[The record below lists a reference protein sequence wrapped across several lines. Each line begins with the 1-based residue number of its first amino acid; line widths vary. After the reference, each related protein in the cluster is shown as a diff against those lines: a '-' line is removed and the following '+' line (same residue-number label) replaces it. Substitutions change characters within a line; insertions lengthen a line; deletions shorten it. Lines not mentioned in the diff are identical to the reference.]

1 MLWNDC
7 AMADTTTA
15 ADYAIAAPH
24 GGMILIP
31 ARVEPG
37 TDPYLRMTSAA
48 QRRAYY
54 EEHGYVVIRGLASD
68 AACDAARAAY
78 EREVKSYPGFLY
90 RQATANPEKHV
101 LTTHGHVLNSLL
113 NIQDF
118 DARRFP
124 HFRAAGLD
132 VITSPTMRA
141 AVEGLLGE
149 PGRVVQSMYFEG
161 NPVTWAHQD
170 TYYLDGEPLG
180 SMTAA
185 WIALEDVHPGAGR
198 FYVYPGS
205 HRIDMARNGGDFDIA
220 FHHDRY
226 KTLVI
231 DVVKKFALQ
240 CQAPALNKG
249 DVLFWSSKTIHGSLG
264 TPEPAH
270 SRSSIT
276 CHFIP
281 ASGRFMQYQTR
292 ARQMRLERVND
303 MDVHCPKSQGR
314 LLNRAAMAVEVNFP
328 GAFQLAKRLAVKAFT
343 R

>member
-1 MLWNDC
+1 
-7 AMADTTTA
+7 MAETMSA
-15 ADYAIAAPH
+15 GDYAIAAPH
-24 GGMILIP
+24 GGEIRITG
-31 ARVEPG
+31 RVDAQ
-37 TDPYLRMTSAA
+37 TDPYMRLVTAA

-54 EEHGYVVIRGLASD
+54 EEHGYVVIRGLAS
-68 AACDAARAAY
+68 ASACDAARAAY
-78 EREVKSYPGFLY
+78 EAEVKAYSGFLY

-101 LTTHGHVLNSLL
+101 LTPQGHVLNSLL

-118 DARRFP
+118 DTMRFP
-124 HFRAAGLD
+124 RFRAGGLEI
-132 VITSPTMRA
+132 ITCGPMRD

-185 WIALEDVHPGAGR
+185 WIALEDIHPGAGR

-205 HRIDMARNGGDFDIA
+205 HRIDMARNGGDFDIS

-231 DVVKKFALQ
+231 DVVKKFGLP
-240 CQAPALNKG
+240 CRAPALAKG
-249 DVLFWSSKTIHGSLG
+249 DVLFWSSKTIHGSLE

-276 CHFIP
+276 AHFIR

-292 ARQMRLERVND
+292 ARQMRLERVNG
-303 MDVHCPKSQGR
+303 MEVHCPKYQGR
-314 LLNRAAMAVEVNFP
+314 LLNRAVMAVEVGFP
-328 GAFQLAKRLAVKAFT
+328 GAFRLAKRLAVKVLT